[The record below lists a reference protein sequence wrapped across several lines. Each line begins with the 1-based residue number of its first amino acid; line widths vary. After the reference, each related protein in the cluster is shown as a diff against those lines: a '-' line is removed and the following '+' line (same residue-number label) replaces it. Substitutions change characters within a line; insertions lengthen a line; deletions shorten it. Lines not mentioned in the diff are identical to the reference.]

1 MKTLNIFIYIER
13 DTYLDINKTYVW
25 RKIFKIIFNI
35 HSFIFMLNNWHLPIY
50 LSLCACYSA
59 IYLLNHINGDDFHT
73 HIHIHM
79 FKSLCTKTIFSNIVK

>member
-59 IYLLNHINGDDFHT
+59 IYLLNHRNGDDFHT
-73 HIHIHM
+73 HIHIHV